1 MADESLRGAYCA
13 NCRYAF
19 AEGQSAT
26 PMPDVRQRLSRHVY
40 SSARASIGATTTSSA
55 VRREKH
61 RRRGQKPAL
70 EIVHGVEL
78 HRDSGELREVD
89 RVVDRVN
96 NRYSERVTASD
107 GTVLVDQSH
116 PLTEHQGHG
125 AAQAPGG

>member
-19 AEGQSAT
+19 AEGSPPRPC
-26 PMPDVRQRLSRHVY
+26 PMCGSDSRHVY